1 MHKQAHAKLCILEK
15 VKRKVKKCL
24 HATSVRAILKAQRE
38 MIKHAERTQQ
48 QACGGVHNPQHKK

>member
-1 MHKQAHAKLCILEK
+1 MEK
-15 VKRKVKKCL
+15 VKRNVKKCL
-24 HATSVRAILKAQRE
+24 HAWHLRAILKAQRE